1 MDYTQSFAISAAG
14 MNIERMRVDVAA
26 LNLANA
32 NTVQGVGGTSY
43 QPLRVVAEARSAVGD
58 LAGGTSGGFG
68 ALVSQGLGSD
78 AASQGAPLAR
88 IVPAN
93 VAPRLVYEPGHPLA
107 NERTLIADLER
118 GHLLEGDAA
127 VVLEL
132 EVAGDV
138 ACGHCGD
145 RAEGVLRVGAH
156 LDRPGVLRSRRGQA
170 QRRQQGGDGN
180 RQAGGP
186 EGLQGGP
193 VTGLTGGLSLGG
205 IH

>member
-1 MDYTQSFAISAAG
+1 MNYMQSFAVSAAG

-32 NTVQGVGGTSY
+32 NTVQGVGGASY

-68 ALVSQGLGSD
+68 ALVSQGLEGSD

-107 NERTLIADLER
+107 NERGFVAYASIDTATEMVSMMSATRAYEANVSAMNTARTLAL
-118 GHLLEGDAA
+118 
-127 VVLEL
+127 
-132 EVAGDV
+132 
-138 ACGHCGD
+138 
-145 RAEGVLRVGAH
+145 RA
-156 LDRPGVLRSRRGQA
+156 LDIGSNA
-170 QRRQQGGDGN
+170 
-180 RQAGGP
+180 
-186 EGLQGGP
+186 
-193 VTGLTGGLSLGG
+193 
-205 IH
+205 